1 MDSQNTSSTKL
12 DVYEMVT
19 NRIIDLLEAGT
30 VPWQKP
36 WTEAGVPMNLISKRP
51 YRGINL
57 WLLLSLN
64 YERNLFLT
72 WDQLK
77 KLGGSVNKD
86 QHGHVVVFWKNVK
99 KQSDELD
106 NDEKAKTVPIL
117 RYYKVF
123 NIEQCRDIPK
133 DLIPELTKEKK
144 NDPILECEAI
154 ISNMPDSPLLM
165 FKGKKAYY
173 DVLKDHVVLPQ
184 LKSFKTSE
192 SYYSTLF
199 HELVHST
206 GSEKRLGRKTI
217 TEMAEF
223 GSEPYSIEE
232 LIAELGAAYLNSFT
246 GMLNKQ
252 IENSVAYIQGWLEK
266 LRNDKRFIVQ
276 ASGQA
281 QRAVD
286 LILNRQDNES
296 KNEVDESAEESVVS

>member
-1 MDSQNTSSTKL
+1 MDSQNSPSTQL

-19 NRIIDLLEAGT
+19 NPIIELLETGT
-30 VPWQKP
+30 IPWQKP
-36 WTEAGVPMNLISKRP
+36 WTEAGVPMNLISKRA

-77 KLGGSVNKD
+77 KIGGSVNKD
-86 QHGHVVVFWKNVK
+86 QHGHIVVFWKNVK
-99 KQSDELD
+99 KQPEELD
-106 NDEKAKTVPIL
+106 SEKKPKMIPML

-123 NIEQCRDIPK
+123 NIEQCKDIPK
-133 DLIPELTKEKK
+133 DMIPELFKEET
-144 NDPILECEAI
+144 DPIAECEGI
-154 ISNMPDSPLLM
+154 INGMQNAPVIRHKEQKAFYHIAEDYINMP
-165 FKGKKAYY
+165 KK
-173 DVLKDHVVLPQ
+173 
-184 LKSFKTSE
+184 KSFKNSE
-192 SYYSTLF
+192 AYYSTLF

-217 TEMAEF
+217 TEMNEF
-223 GSEPYSIEE
+223 GSEAYSIEE
-232 LIAELGAAYLNSFT
+232 LIAELGAAYLSSLS
-246 GMLNKQ
+246 GILNKEIQ
-252 IENSVAYIQGWLEK
+252 NTVAYIDGWLGK

-286 LILNRQDNES
+286 CIMNVSVS
-296 KNEVDESAEESVVS
+296 KEEQVEVLEDVVG

>member
-12 DVYEMVT
+12 DVYELVT

-64 YERNLFLT
+64 YEQNLFLT

-77 KLGGSVNKD
+77 KIGGSVNKD
-86 QHGHVVVFWKNVK
+86 EHGHVVVFWKNVRK
-99 KQSDELD
+99 EKEEGAEE
-106 NDEKAKTVPIL
+106 NKAKTVPML

-123 NIEQCRDIPK
+123 NIAQCRDIPAN
-133 DLIPELTKEKK
+133 LIPELVNREV
-144 NDPILECEAI
+144 DPILECEAVI
-154 ISNMPDSPLLM
+154 NGMPDCPVIKHKEDKAFYHVELDYINMP
-165 FKGKKAYY
+165 KK
-173 DVLKDHVVLPQ
+173 
-184 LKSFKTSE
+184 KSFKSME
-192 SYYSTLF
+192 AYYSTFF

-206 GSEKRLGRKTI
+206 GAEKRLGRKTI
-217 TEMAEF
+217 TEMTEF

-232 LIAELGAAYLNSFT
+232 LIAELGSAYLNSYT
-246 GMLNKQ
+246 GILDKEIQ
-252 IENSVAYIQGWLEK
+252 NSVSYIQGWLTK
-266 LRNDKRFIVQ
+266 LRDDKRFIVQ

-286 LILNRQDNES
+286 YILNLSVS
-296 KNEVDESAEESVVS
+296 KGEQELE

>member
-1 MDSQNTSSTKL
+1 MDSQNNSSTKL

-19 NRIIDLLEAGT
+19 NRIIELLEAGT
-30 VPWQKP
+30 VPWQQP
-36 WTEAGVPMNLISKRP
+36 WSDSGVPMNLISKRP

-64 YERNLFLT
+64 YQRNLFLT

-86 QHGHVVVFWKNVK
+86 QHGHVVVFWKNVQK
-99 KQSDELD
+99 VQQDPESE
-106 NDEKAKTVPIL
+106 AKSKTGPML

-133 DLIPELTKEKK
+133 DFIPELIKEEV
-144 NDPILECEAI
+144 DPIMECEAI
-154 ISNMPDSPLLM
+154 IQNMPDSPVIKYKENKAFYHIAEDYINM
-165 FKGKKAYY
+165 PKK
-173 DVLKDHVVLPQ
+173 
-184 LKSFKTSE
+184 KSFKSME
-192 SYYSTLF
+192 AYYSTFF

-206 GSEKRLGRKTI
+206 GAEKRLGRKTL

-246 GMLNKQ
+246 GILDKG
-252 IENSVAYIQGWLEK
+252 IENSVAYILGWLGK
-266 LRNDKRFIVQ
+266 LRNDKRFIIS
-276 ASGQA
+276 ASGKA
-281 QRAVD
+281 QKAVD
-286 LILNRQDNES
+286 LILGRKDNEA
-296 KNEVDESAEESVVS
+296 KDEIDESTAN

>member
-1 MDSQNTSSTKL
+1 MDTNNTSSTKL

-19 NRIIDLLEAGT
+19 NRIIELLEAGT
-30 VPWQKP
+30 VPWQQP
-36 WTEAGVPMNLISKRP
+36 WSDSGVPMNLISKRP

-64 YERNLFLT
+64 YQRNLFLT

-99 KQSDELD
+99 NTSEQSVTDD
-106 NDEKAKTVPIL
+106 KAKTGSML

-133 DLIPELTKEKK
+133 DLIPELIKEEV
-144 NDPILECEAI
+144 DPIMECEAI
-154 ISNMPDSPLLM
+154 IQNMPDCPVIKHKESKAFYHIAEDYINMP
-165 FKGKKAYY
+165 KK
-173 DVLKDHVVLPQ
+173 
-184 LKSFKTSE
+184 KSFKSIE
-192 SYYSTLF
+192 AYYSTFF

-206 GSEKRLGRKTI
+206 GAEKRLGRKTL

-223 GSEPYSIEE
+223 GSDSYSIEE
-232 LIAELGAAYLNSFT
+232 LIAELGAAYLCAFT
-246 GMLNKQ
+246 SNFEKELQ
-252 IENSVAYIQGWLEK
+252 NSVAYIQSWLSK
-266 LRNDKRFIVQ
+266 LKNDKRFIIQ
-276 ASGQA
+276 ASGQS

-286 LILNRQDNES
+286 LILNRLG
-296 KNEVDESAEESVVS
+296 NEVGNY